1 MFNFIKD
8 DLLFNDAVYYY
19 AISKNI
25 KLCGII
31 VINYTFQNA
40 SLFSHFSK
48 SKLLC
53 TVNVWLICF
62 NVSSTKDTLQIKRAI
77 PLMTYFIISLHMSE
91 TNVSLYSMIT
101 DHSFLMFH
109 FFFQSKGN

>member
-53 TVNVWLICF
+53 TVNV
-62 NVSSTKDTLQIKRAI
+62 
-77 PLMTYFIISLHMSE
+77 
-91 TNVSLYSMIT
+91 
-101 DHSFLMFH
+101 
-109 FFFQSKGN
+109 